1 MINVPRQM
9 SLRNSRSLAVA
20 LVTFATFT
28 DITAYSVA
36 VPVLPDLS
44 ARFGASPTVIGL
56 LFASFGVTLVTVSM
70 PMGAISDRIGRKPP
84 IIGGLL
90 ALAAASVLFAYAD
103 SLPWL
108 FAARLVQGASDAVTW
123 VVGFA
128 LIADLYRPE
137 ERGRVMGLV
146 MSGTNLAF
154 MGGPTIGGWLYETG
168 GIRLPFMF
176 VATLAL
182 VGAAAFV
189 WLDVPDKQS
198 VRETV
203 PVKTVMRVPAVAAC
217 FAAVIISSAT
227 VSMLEPVLPLYLTAT
242 LGIGPAR
249 VGYLFGVGA
258 VASTVLN
265 PVYGGMVNR
274 VGSRQ
279 MMMIGLV
286 LVAGLLPLLS
296 LAKSYPSAIGYYVVC
311 AAAISLIITPSLAY
325 MAEATSSAGAR
336 SFGVGYGLY
345 NMAWGLGLLGGPALS
360 GFLFERMGFGW
371 LMLIWAPPLLSVAW
385 LLRRV
390 QSPLPPIEEHA

>member
-1 MINVPRQM
+1 M
-9 SLRNSRSLAVA
+9 SIRNSRALAVA
-20 LVTFATFT
+20 FVTFATFT

-168 GIRLPFMF
+168 GIRLPFLF

-182 VGAAAFV
+182 IGAAAFA

-198 VRETV
+198 EREAV
-203 PVKTVMRVPAVAAC
+203 PIKTVLRVPAVAAC
-217 FAAVIISSAT
+217 VAAVIISSAT
-227 VSMLEPVLPLYLTAT
+227 VSMLEPVLPLYLTAR
-242 LGIGPAR
+242 LGIGPAK

-258 VASTVLN
+258 VASTILN

-274 VGSRQ
+274 VGSRR
-279 MMMIGLV
+279 MMMIGLA
-286 LVAGLLPLLS
+286 LVAGLLPILS
-296 LAKSYPSAIGYYVVC
+296 LATSYATAIGYYVIC
-311 AAAISLIITPSLAY
+311 AAAISFIITPSLAY
-325 MAEATSSAGAR
+325 MAEATSSAGAS

-371 LMLIWAPPLLSVAW
+371 LMLIWAPPLVGVAW
-385 LLRRV
+385 LLGRV
-390 QSPLPPIEEHA
+390 QSPFSPIEEHA

>member
-1 MINVPRQM
+1 M
-9 SLRNSRSLAVA
+9 
-20 LVTFATFT
+20 
-28 DITAYSVA
+28 
-36 VPVLPDLS
+36 
-44 ARFGASPTVIGL
+44 IGL
-56 LFASFGVTLVTVSM
+56 LFASFGVTLLTVSM

-154 MGGPTIGGWLYETG
+154 MVGPTIGGWLYETG
-168 GIRLPFMF
+168 GIRLPFLF
-176 VATLAL
+176 VAALAL

-249 VGYLFGVGA
+249 VGYLFGIGA

-296 LAKSYPSAIGYYVVC
+296 LAKSYPLRDRLLRGVRRGDLVDHHALARLHGRSDVERRREVVRRRLRLVQHGVGAGAARGPGAQRLPVRTHGLRLADAHLG
-311 AAAISLIITPSLAY
+311 AAAPQRGVA
-325 MAEATSSAGAR
+325 AEESTIAA
-336 SFGVGYGLY
+336 
-345 NMAWGLGLLGGPALS
+345 
-360 GFLFERMGFGW
+360 
-371 LMLIWAPPLLSVAW
+371 
-385 LLRRV
+385 
-390 QSPLPPIEEHA
+390 PPIEEHA

>member
-1 MINVPRQM
+1 M
-9 SLRNSRSLAVA
+9 SIRSSRALAVA
-20 LVTFATFT
+20 FVTFATFT

-90 ALAAASVLFAYAD
+90 ALAAASALFAFAG

-168 GIRLPFMF
+168 GIRLPFLF
-176 VATLAL
+176 VAALAL
-182 VGAAAFV
+182 IGAAAFA
-189 WLDVPDKQS
+189 WLDVPDRQS
-198 VRETV
+198 VHEAV
-203 PVKTVMRVPAVAAC
+203 PVGTVLRVPAVAAC
-217 FAAVIISSAT
+217 VAAVIISSGT

-249 VGYLFGVGA
+249 IGYLFGVGA

-274 VGSRQ
+274 IGSRQ
-279 MMMIGLV
+279 MMMIGLA
-286 LVAGLLPLLS
+286 LVAGLLPILS
-296 LAKSYPSAIGYYVVC
+296 LATSYATAIAYYVVC
-311 AAAISLIITPSLAY
+311 AAAISLIVTPSLAY
-325 MAEATSSAGAR
+325 MAEATSAAGAS

-371 LMLIWAPPLLSVAW
+371 LMLIWAPPLLTVAW
-385 LLRRV
+385 LLARV
-390 QSPLPPIEEHA
+390 QSPLSPVQEHA

>member
-1 MINVPRQM
+1 
-9 SLRNSRSLAVA
+9 
-20 LVTFATFT
+20 
-28 DITAYSVA
+28 
-36 VPVLPDLS
+36 
-44 ARFGASPTVIGL
+44 
-56 LFASFGVTLVTVSM
+56 
-70 PMGAISDRIGRKPP
+70 
-84 IIGGLL
+84 
-90 ALAAASVLFAYAD
+90 
-103 SLPWL
+103 
-108 FAARLVQGASDAVTW
+108 
-123 VVGFA
+123 
-128 LIADLYRPE
+128 
-137 ERGRVMGLV
+137 

-168 GIRLPFMF
+168 GIRLPFLF
-176 VATLAL
+176 VAALAL

-189 WLDVPDKQS
+189 WLDVPDRQS
-198 VRETV
+198 VRETA
-203 PVKTVMRVPAVAAC
+203 PVKTVLRVPAVAAC
-217 FAAVIISSAT
+217 VAAVITSSAT

-249 VGYLFGVGA
+249 IGYLFGVGA

-274 VGSRQ
+274 VGSRR
-279 MMMIGLV
+279 MMMIGLA
-286 LVAGLLPLLS
+286 LVAGLLPTLS
-296 LAKSYPSAIGYYVVC
+296 LATSYSTAVAYYVIC
-311 AAAISLIITPSLAY
+311 AAAISLIVTPSLAY
-325 MAEATSSAGAR
+325 MAEATSGAGVS

>member
-1 MINVPRQM
+1 MM
-9 SLRNSRSLAVA
+9 SIRSSRALTVA
-20 LVTFATFT
+20 FVTYACFT
-28 DITAYSVA
+28 DITAYSIA

-44 ARFGASPTVIGL
+44 ARLGASPTMIGL

-84 IIGGLL
+84 MVGGLI
-90 ALAAASVLFAYAD
+90 ALAGASALFAFAE

-176 VATLAL
+176 VAALAL
-182 VGAAAFV
+182 AGAIAFL
-189 WLDVPDKQS
+189 WLDVPDERS
-198 VRETV
+198 AREAV
-203 PVKTVMRVPAVAAC
+203 PVGVVLRVPAVAVC
-217 FAAVIISSAT
+217 VAAVVAASAT

-242 LGIGPAR
+242 LRIGPAR
-249 VGYLFGVGA
+249 IGYLFGVGA
-258 VASTVLN
+258 VASTVLH
-265 PVYGGMVNR
+265 PVYGAMVNR
-274 VGSRQ
+274 AGGRQ
-279 MMMIGLV
+279 LTAIGLV
-286 LVAGLLPLLS
+286 LVACLLPILS
-296 LAKSYPSAIGYYVVC
+296 FATSYRSAIVYYMIC

-325 MAEATSSAGAR
+325 MAEATSSAGAG

-345 NMAWGLGLLGGPALS
+345 NMAWGAGLLGGPALS

-371 LMLIWAPPLLSVAW
+371 LMLIWAPPLLTVAW
-385 LLRRV
+385 LLARV
-390 QSPLPPIEEHA
+390 QSPLSPVEEHA

>member
-1 MINVPRQM
+1 M
-9 SLRNSRSLAVA
+9 SIRSSRTLAVA
-20 LVTFATFT
+20 FVTYACFT
-28 DITAYSVA
+28 DITAYSIA

-44 ARFGASPTVIGL
+44 GRLGASPTMIGL

-84 IIGGLL
+84 MIGGLL
-90 ALAAASVLFAYAD
+90 ALAAASALFAF
-103 SLPWL
+103 SETLPWL

-128 LIADLYRPE
+128 LVADLYRPE

-168 GIRLPFMF
+168 GIRLPFLF
-176 VATLAL
+176 VAALAV
-182 VGAAAFV
+182 VGATAFA
-189 WLDVPDKQS
+189 WLDVPDRKS
-198 VRETV
+198 ARETV
-203 PVKTVMRVPAVAAC
+203 PVSTVLRVPAVAAC
-217 FAAVIISSAT
+217 VAAVVAASAT

-249 VGYLFGVGA
+249 IGYLFGIGA
-258 VASTVLN
+258 VASTVLH

-274 VGSRQ
+274 FGSRWLT
-279 MMMIGLV
+279 MIGLV
-286 LVAGLLPLLS
+286 LVACLLPTLS
-296 LAKSYPSAIGYYVVC
+296 LAATYRSAILFYVIV

-325 MAEATSSAGAR
+325 MAEATSSAGAG

-345 NMAWGLGLLGGPALS
+345 NMAWGAGLLGGPALS

-371 LMLIWAPPLLSVAW
+371 LMLIWAPPLISVAW
-385 LLRRV
+385 LLARV
-390 QSPLPPIEEHA
+390 QSPLSLTEEHA

>member
-1 MINVPRQM
+1 MAIR
-9 SLRNSRSLAVA
+9 SSRALAVA
-20 LVTFATFT
+20 FVTFACFT
-28 DITAYSVA
+28 DITAYSIA

-44 ARFGASPTVIGL
+44 GRLGASPTVIGL

-84 IIGGLL
+84 MVGGLL
-90 ALAAASVLFAYAD
+90 ALAAASVLFAFAE

-168 GIRLPFMF
+168 GIRLPFLF
-176 VATLAL
+176 VAGLAL
-182 VGAAAFV
+182 VGVAAFA
-189 WLDVPDKQS
+189 WLDVPDKLS
-198 VRETV
+198 AREKV
-203 PVKTVMRVPAVAAC
+203 PVGVVLRVPAVAAC
-217 FAAVIISSAT
+217 VAAVTAASAT
-227 VSMLEPVLPLYLTAT
+227 VSMLEPVLPLYLTAR

-249 VGYLFGVGA
+249 IGYLFGVGA
-258 VASTVLN
+258 VASTVLH
-265 PVYGGMVNR
+265 PIYGALVNR
-274 VGSRQ
+274 VGSRR
-279 MMMIGLV
+279 MTVIGLV
-286 LVAGLLPLLS
+286 LVAALLPILS
-296 LAKSYPSAIGYYVVC
+296 LATSYQTAIVYYVIC
-311 AAAISLIITPSLAY
+311 AGTISMIITPSLAY
-325 MAEATSSAGAR
+325 MAEATAMAGAG

-345 NMAWGLGLLGGPALS
+345 NVAWGAGLLGGPALS

-371 LMLIWAPPLLSVAW
+371 LMLIWAPPLLTVAW
-385 LLRRV
+385 LLGRV
-390 QSPLPPIEEHA
+390 QSSLSSIEEHA

>member
-1 MINVPRQM
+1 MAVR
-9 SLRNSRSLAVA
+9 SSRALAVA
-20 LVTFATFT
+20 FVTFATFT

-70 PMGAISDRIGRKPP
+70 PMGAISDRVGRKPP

-90 ALAAASVLFAYAD
+90 ALAAASVLFAFAD

-168 GIRLPFMF
+168 GIRLPFLF
-176 VATLAL
+176 VAALAL

-189 WLDVPDKQS
+189 WLDVPDRQS
-198 VRETV
+198 VRETA
-203 PVKTVMRVPAVAAC
+203 PVKTVLRVPAVAAC
-217 FAAVIISSAT
+217 VAAVITSSAT

-249 VGYLFGVGA
+249 IGYLFGVGA

-274 VGSRQ
+274 VGSRR
-279 MMMIGLV
+279 MMMIGLA
-286 LVAGLLPLLS
+286 LVAGLLPTLS
-296 LAKSYPSAIGYYVVC
+296 LATSYSTAVAYYVIC
-311 AAAISLIITPSLAY
+311 AAAISLIVTPSLAY
-325 MAEATSSAGAR
+325 MAEATSGAGVS

>member
-1 MINVPRQM
+1 MAIR
-9 SLRNSRSLAVA
+9 SSRALAVA
-20 LVTFATFT
+20 FVTFATFT

-90 ALAAASVLFAYAD
+90 ALAAASVLFAFAD

-168 GIRLPFMF
+168 GIRLPFLF
-176 VATLAL
+176 VAALAL
-182 VGAAAFV
+182 VGAAAFA
-189 WLDVPDKQS
+189 WLDLPDRQS

-203 PVKTVMRVPAVAAC
+203 PVKTVLRVPAVAAC
-217 FAAVIISSAT
+217 VAAVITSSAT

-249 VGYLFGVGA
+249 IGYLFGVGA

-274 VGSRQ
+274 VGSRR
-279 MMMIGLV
+279 MMMLGLA
-286 LVAGLLPLLS
+286 LVAGLLPTLS
-296 LAKSYPSAIGYYVVC
+296 LATSYTTAIGYYVIC
-311 AAAISLIITPSLAY
+311 AAAISLIVTPSLAY
-325 MAEATSSAGAR
+325 MAEATSDAGAS

-385 LLRRV
+385 LLGRV
-390 QSPLPPIEEHA
+390 QSTLPPIEEHA